1 VLSELEITICL
12 VILKETAQFLMTVEL
27 LVHAMPTDLRVEEHD
42 LKLLESVNVKL
53 NVPLMRCVTKTAE
66 ETLPK

>member
-1 VLSELEITICL
+1 VLSEQEITICL
-12 VILKETAQFLMTVEL
+12 AILKETAQFLMTVEL